1 MMARAS
7 LRKPPAIPAPE
18 APTGGGGVT
27 PVLLRNATAEELPFE
42 TRLDVGSGEP
52 VAGIGGPAPD
62 HLHKGVGGKCLKTVL
77 QARFSEQAR
86 VAESATTFPG
96 LRFPFRAV
104 VNFQVMRQAQAV
116 S

>member
-1 MMARAS
+1 M
-7 LRKPPAIPAPE
+7 
-18 APTGGGGVT
+18 
-27 PVLLRNATAEELPFE
+27 LRNATAEALPFE
-42 TRLDVGSGEP
+42 TGLVVCSGEP